1 MVISTDRPMTS
12 SRDLTLLLHGMKAGD
27 EKCESQFIAAV
38 YKELKAIAANQ
49 LRGERQGHSLQPSA
63 LVNELY
69 IRMMGRDGAGWEN
82 RAHFF
87 ASAASTMRRILI
99 DRARA
104 RRANKRDGALQRV
117 DLDHVPNLVSP
128 AHGDESDRM
137 IALDAALTELAA
149 FDPRQ
154 AKLVEMRFFTGLTF
168 EEAASVLGISSRT
181 AKRDWNMARAW
192 LLSRTSGAATP

>member
-1 MVISTDRPMTS
+1 MDT

-27 EKCESQFIAAV
+27 EKCHSQFVAAV

-117 DLDHVPNLVSP
+117 DLDHVPNLVAP
-128 AHGDESDRM
+128 ARDDESDRM
-137 IALDAALTELAA
+137 ITLDAALTELAA
-149 FDPRQ
+149 LDARQ

-168 EEAASVLGISSRT
+168 EEAAVVLGISSRT

-192 LLSRTSGAATP
+192 LLSKTSGAAAP